1 MIMLL
6 DKDSEFILWIIT
18 LYDITNTEK
27 IIYLEKNKGML
38 LNSFMTKE
46 SFIFIQTELL
56 LQKHVYS
63 EFNTHLLRR
72 SYQILDHNL

>member
-6 DKDSEFILWIIT
+6 DKESEFILWIIT

-27 IIYLEKNKGML
+27 NNLFRKNKGML
-38 LNSFMTKE
+38 LKSFMTKE
-46 SFIFIQTELL
+46 SFIFIQAELL

-63 EFNTHLLRR
+63 EINTHLLCR